1 MPLPNSHITSN
12 PNGKDGTI
20 PVQLYVL
27 IDLEQYF
34 TKKLCL
40 GHGWR
45 QKILP
50 FMLEKLAEACASS
63 GLEPSWDPGNEEA
76 VAIILNRLN
85 FEAPKPKKN
94 VSRNK

>member
-1 MPLPNSHITSN
+1 MQI
-12 PNGKDGTI
+12 
-20 PVQLYVL
+20 YVL
-27 IDLEQYF
+27 LDLELYF

-50 FMLEKLAEACASS
+50 FMLQKLQEACLSS

-76 VAIILNRLN
+76 VAAILNRIN
-85 FEAPKPKKN
+85 FDAKPKSKPKR
-94 VSRNK
+94 VA